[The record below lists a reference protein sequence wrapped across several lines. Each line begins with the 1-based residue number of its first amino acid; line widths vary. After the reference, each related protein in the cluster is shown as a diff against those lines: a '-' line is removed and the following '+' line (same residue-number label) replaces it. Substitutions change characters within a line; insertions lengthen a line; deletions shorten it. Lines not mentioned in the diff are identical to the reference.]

1 VRFASA
7 RNLSGGASFRSR
19 AFTRARVSDAK
30 MRRARVGR
38 ARRACAPRSDA
49 LPKTCWPRRTNTNRR
64 VPRNRTERESVFPLT
79 IRAVF
84 PAKKAHGSKKAPRA
98 SSLSS
103 SSVARASREMP
114 EEPFVDAQVPRARF
128 APARP
133 LRTSVLWCSAIGLA
147 LMVIS
152 MSFALVFDRGFY
164 TQSTATML
172 AEAASAV
179 PEVRA
184 RWAALH
190 LQLSTFAMDA
200 WEDVAGGSEKGESE
214 GSVALEGKKTRRSV
228 SRRALRFVPRNR
240 GAFVPSSR

>member
-1 VRFASA
+1 
-7 RNLSGGASFRSR
+7 
-19 AFTRARVSDAK
+19 
-30 MRRARVGR
+30 
-38 ARRACAPRSDA
+38 
-49 LPKTCWPRRTNTNRR
+49 
-64 VPRNRTERESVFPLT
+64 
-79 IRAVF
+79 
-84 PAKKAHGSKKAPRA
+84 
-98 SSLSS
+98 
-103 SSVARASREMP
+103 
-114 EEPFVDAQVPRARF
+114 
-128 APARP
+128 
-133 LRTSVLWCSAIGLA
+133 
-147 LMVIS
+147 

-214 GSVALEGKKTRRSV
+214 GSVALEEKKTRRSV

-240 GAFVPSSR
+240 GAFVPSSLAGRPP

>member
-1 VRFASA
+1 
-7 RNLSGGASFRSR
+7 
-19 AFTRARVSDAK
+19 
-30 MRRARVGR
+30 M
-38 ARRACAPRSDA
+38 
-49 LPKTCWPRRTNTNRR
+49 
-64 VPRNRTERESVFPLT
+64 T

-84 PAKKAHGSKKAPRA
+84 PAKKAHGSKKAPRF

-103 SSVARASREMP
+103 SSVARASREMS

-214 GSVALEGKKTRRSV
+214 GSVALEEKKTRRSV

-240 GAFVPSSR
+240 GAFVPSSLAGRPP

>member
-1 VRFASA
+1 M
-7 RNLSGGASFRSR
+7 L
-19 AFTRARVSDAK
+19 
-30 MRRARVGR
+30 
-38 ARRACAPRSDA
+38 
-49 LPKTCWPRRTNTNRR
+49 
-64 VPRNRTERESVFPLT
+64 
-79 IRAVF
+79 
-84 PAKKAHGSKKAPRA
+84 
-98 SSLSS
+98 
-103 SSVARASREMP
+103 

-133 LRTSVLWCSAIGLA
+133 LRTSILWCSAIGLA

-164 TQSTATML
+164 SQSTATML

-200 WEDVAGGSEKGESE
+200 WEDVAGGATKGESGGVIASE
-214 GSVALEGKKTRRSV
+214 EDANDAAGRKKKRRRV
-228 SRRALRFVPRNR
+228 SRRALRFVP
-240 GAFVPSSR
+240 PSAAYAKKTAAIDSRS